1 MAMKINMPITDTE
14 QFMKEGDILV
24 SKTDLKGSITFVN
37 RAFIELSGF
46 TEEELLRKS
55 HSIVRHPDMPPA
67 AFKDLWETIQ
77 KGCPWTGI
85 IKNRVKNGD
94 FYWVVANVIP
104 IKKNGQVIEFMS
116 VRTKPTLQEIKEAE
130 LTYQAMNTDSV
141 PRKNPLV
148 TLKTLLVNTG
158 LKAKLTILTTF
169 IAFIL
174 VAGALIQYDNVHK
187 IDTAW
192 DSYQANI
199 SARGTVIN
207 EITAS
212 LGYGGIVHQ
221 FKNYILRQDDAYRQ
235 TFIQRYTSLLSQVNH
250 YQALS
255 GITAKEQNALKDI
268 VNVANQYR
276 QNLDSVQSL
285 ITNGAGIK
293 AIDSSV
299 KVDSKPALNALVL
312 LQQNY
317 ASLTQQATNT
327 LHTQINDSFIS
338 LGAERLVTFLILALL
353 SVMVLSRAIMK
364 PIKQLIG
371 IFNNIN
377 EGKYENKF
385 EIRNNSE
392 FGKLFQA
399 IYVTQTKLNFDIQE
413 SRLTAE
419 EALRIKNA
427 LDNVTANVMVAD
439 GQRNII
445 YMNESVNKLLSN
457 AEKDFKKD
465 LPDFSV
471 ENLLGANIDVFH
483 KRPQH
488 QQQMLQGLSSTHQ
501 ANIKL
506 GGRTMQL
513 TLNPVTNA
521 ANERLGTVVEWND
534 KTAELAIE
542 QEIDEI
548 VAAAANGDLS
558 KRISLEGKNE
568 FFTKLS
574 SGLNELLESS
584 SLFVSDVGSLFS
596 RMSEGD
602 LTQSIEQEYNGEF
615 QQIKNDAN
623 NTIDKL
629 TSIISQIRESANTVS
644 TASHEIALGNTDLSQ
659 RTEEQA
665 CSLEETASSMEEIT
679 ATVKQ
684 SAANTDEANK
694 LATEAKNKA
703 QNGGK
708 TVQDAVSAMKEIL
721 TASNR
726 INDIIGVI
734 DEIAFQ
740 TNLLA
745 LNAAVEAARAG
756 EQGRGFA
763 VVAGEVRNLSQR
775 SADAAKEIK
784 DLIRDSVEK
793 VKVGS
798 SLVND
803 SGETLQEIVHS
814 VEHVANMIS
823 EVSNAATEQSS
834 GIEQVNLAVN
844 QMDEVTQQNAAL
856 VEQASVASSAMS
868 EQVNHMT
875 QLIQFFKL
883 IQSEQEE
890 RQIQNGQHPAPGQL
904 QHNQGAPRQQG
915 SQRRSTNANHN
926 QRSGQQT
933 AQPVTAQQLQSNNKA
948 IAALSNNDSW
958 DEF

>member
-1 MAMKINMPITDTE
+1 MKINMPITETE
-14 QFMKEGDILV
+14 QFMKDGDILV

-46 TEEELLRKS
+46 TEAELLRKS

-77 KGCPWTGI
+77 QGKPWTGI

-116 VRTKPTLQEIKEAE
+116 VRTKPTQQEIKDAE
-130 LTYQAMNTDSV
+130 LTYQAMNADNK
-141 PRKNPLV
+141 PRKKPLV
-148 TLKTLLVNTG
+148 ALKKLIVNAGLKT
-158 LKAKLTILTTF
+158 KLTILTTVV
-169 IAFIL
+169 AFIL
-174 VAGALIQYDNVHK
+174 TAGALVQYDSLHK

-192 DSYQANI
+192 NNYQTNVNT
-199 SARGTVIN
+199 RGTLIN
-207 EITAS
+207 ELTS
-212 LGYGGIVHQ
+212 SFGYGGILHK
-221 FKNYILRQDDAYRQ
+221 FKNYVLRQDESYRLQ
-235 TFIQRYTSLLSQVNH
+235 FIQGYTNLLNQISR

-255 GITAKEQNALKDI
+255 DVSLQEQSALEEIT
-268 VNVANQYR
+268 NVATQYR
-276 QNLDSVQSL
+276 QNLDTVQSL
-285 ITNGAGIK
+285 IAADT
-293 AIDSSV
+293 AISQIDNRV
-299 KVDSKPALNALVL
+299 KVDEKPLLNALQQ
-312 LQQNY
+312 LQQNHK
-317 ASLTQQATNT
+317 ALTDQTSTA
-327 LHTQINDSFIS
+327 LHAQFTDSFLS
-338 LGAERLVTFLILALL
+338 LGIERLVTFLILALL
-353 SVMVLSRAIMK
+353 TAVVLNRAIMK
-364 PIKQLIG
+364 PIKQLIA
-371 IFNNIN
+371 IFSQIN

-385 EIRNNSE
+385 EIRNSSE

-399 IYVTQTKLNFDIQE
+399 IYITQTKLNFDIQE

-445 YMNESVNKLLSN
+445 YMNESVNKLLTN
-457 AEKDFKKD
+457 AEKDIKKE
-465 LPDFSV
+465 LPEFNVDK
-471 ENLLGANIDVFH
+471 LLGANIDIFH

-501 ANIKL
+501 ANIKI

-513 TLNPVTNA
+513 TLNPVTNS

-558 KRISLEGKNE
+558 KRINLAGKNE

-574 SGLNELLESS
+574 TGLNELLESS
-584 SLFVSDVGSLFS
+584 SSFVTDVGSLFS

-602 LTQSIEQEYNGEF
+602 LTQSIQQEYNGEF
-615 QQIKNDAN
+615 QKIKIDAN

-629 TSIISQIRESANTVS
+629 TTIISQIRASADTVS
-644 TASHEIALGNTDLSQ
+644 TASHEIAVGNTDLSQ

-665 CSLEETASSMEEIT
+665 CSLEQTASSMEEIT

-798 SLVND
+798 SLVNN

-814 VEHVANMIS
+814 VEHVATMIA

-834 GIEQVNLAVN
+834 GIEQVNQAVN

-883 IQSEQEE
+883 IQAEQ
-890 RQIQNGQHPAPGQL
+890 QMPQTSQAGP
-904 QHNQGAPRQQG
+904 QHNQPIHNQPIHNQQG
-915 SQRRSTNANHN
+915 NQYQSINANYN
-926 QRSGQQT
+926 PANGQPLVT
-933 AQPVTAQQLQSNNKA
+933 PSITAQQQQSNSKA
-948 IAALSNNDSW
+948 IAALSNNENW

>member
-1 MAMKINMPITDTE
+1 MKINMPITDTE

-130 LTYQAMNTDSV
+130 LTYQAMNTDSQ

-148 TLKTLLVNTG
+148 TLKKVFTNAG
-158 LKAKLTILTTF
+158 LKTKFTILTAF
-169 IAFIL
+169 VAFIL
-174 VAGALIQYDNVHK
+174 VAGALVQYDKVHK

-192 DSYQANI
+192 DSYQANV

-207 EITAS
+207 EIATS
-212 LGYGGIVHQ
+212 LGYGGAVHQ
-221 FKNYILRQDDAYRQ
+221 FKNYILRQDENYRQ
-235 TFIQRYTSLLSQVNH
+235 QFIQSYTDLQSQVSH
-250 YQALS
+250 YQALA
-255 GITAKEQNALKDI
+255 GISAQEQSALKQI
-268 VNVANQYR
+268 VNVADQYR
-276 QNLDSVQSL
+276 QQLDNVQSL
-285 ITNGAGIK
+285 IANGVGINQ
-293 AIDSSV
+293 IDASV
-299 KVDSKPALNALVL
+299 KVDDTPALNALVQ

-317 ASLTQQATNT
+317 ASLTQQATDT
-327 LHTQINDSFIS
+327 LHTQINDSFVS
-338 LGAERLVTFLILALL
+338 LGTERLATFLLLAFLA
-353 SVMVLSRAIMK
+353 VMVLNRAIMK

-371 IFNNIN
+371 VLNHIN

-399 IYVTQTKLNFDIQE
+399 IYITQTKLNFDIQE

-445 YMNESVNKLLSN
+445 YMNESVNQLLSH
-457 AEKDFKKD
+457 AEKDIQKD
-465 LPDFSV
+465 LPNFSV
-471 ENLLGANIDVFH
+471 AKLMGANIDIFH

-501 ANIKL
+501 ANISI

-558 KRISLEGKNE
+558 KRINLEGKNE

-890 RQIQNGQHPAPGQL
+890 RQMQNTQHPASGQG
-904 QHNQGAPRQQG
+904 QHNQGVPRQQG
-915 SQRRSTNANHN
+915 TQRRSTNANYN
-926 QRSGQQT
+926 QRSGQQST
-933 AQPVTAQQLQSNNKA
+933 AQPVTAQQQQSNNKA

>member
-1 MAMKINMPITDTE
+1 MKINMPITDTE

-46 TEEELLRKS
+46 TEAELLRKS

-77 KGCPWTGI
+77 QGNPWTGI

-104 IKKNGQVIEFMS
+104 IKKNGQVIEYMS
-116 VRTKPTLQEIKEAE
+116 VRTKPTLQEIKNAE
-130 LTYQAMNTDSV
+130 LTYQAMNADNQ

-148 TLKTLLVNTG
+148 TLNKLFVNAG
-158 LKAKLTILTTF
+158 LKAKLSILTLF

-174 VAGALIQYDNVHK
+174 IAGALVQYASVNK
-187 IDTAW
+187 IDTTW
-192 DSYQANI
+192 DNYQANVAERSSLI
-199 SARGTVIN
+199 KHM
-207 EITAS
+207 TAS
-212 LGYGGIVHQ
+212 LGYGGIIHQ
-221 FKNYILRQDDAYRQ
+221 FKNYVLRQDDRYREQ
-235 TFIQRYTSLLSQVNH
+235 FIQSYTTLLDQINR
-250 YQALS
+250 YQALPNIS
-255 GITAKEQNALKDI
+255 LEEQSALKSISDV
-268 VNVANQYR
+268 VNEYR
-276 QNLDSVQSL
+276 HNLDNVQSL
-285 ITNGAGIK
+285 IANNASVSQ
-293 AIDSSV
+293 IDRSV
-299 KVDSKPALNALVL
+299 KIDDKVALNALSEL
-312 LQQNY
+312 LQ
-317 ASLTQQATNT
+317 SHTDLTQETAST
-327 LHTQINDSFIS
+327 LHAQLTDSLMSI
-338 LGAERLVTFLILALL
+338 AIERSITFLILAFLAA
-353 SVMVLSRAIMK
+353 MVLRRAVIK
-364 PIKQLIG
+364 PVKQLIG

-377 EGKYENKF
+377 EGKFENKF
-385 EIRNNSE
+385 EIRNNNE

-399 IYVTQTKLNFDIQE
+399 LYTTQTKLNFDIQE

-427 LDNVTANVMVAD
+427 LDNVSANVMVTD

-445 YMNESVNKLLSN
+445 YLNESVRKLLKN
-457 AEKDFKKD
+457 AENDIKKE
-465 LPDFSV
+465 LPNFNADT
-471 ENLLGANIDVFH
+471 LLGDNIDIFH
-483 KRPQH
+483 KQPQH
-488 QQQMLQGLSSTHQ
+488 QQQLLQGLSSTHQ
-501 ANIKL
+501 ASIKI

-513 TLNPVTNA
+513 TFNPVTNS

-542 QEIDEI
+542 QEIDAI
-548 VAAAANGDLS
+548 VASAVNGDLS
-558 KRISLEGKNE
+558 KRINLEGKNE

-596 RMSEGD
+596 RMAEGD

-615 QQIKNDAN
+615 QKIKNDAN

-629 TSIISQIRESANTVS
+629 TTIINQIRTSADTVN

-665 CSLEETASSMEEIT
+665 CSLEQTASSMEEIT

-763 VVAGEVRNLSQR
+763 VVAAEVRNLSQR

-793 VKVGS
+793 VKIGS

-814 VEHVANMIS
+814 VEHVANMIA

-834 GIEQVNLAVN
+834 GIEQVNQAVN
-844 QMDEVTQQNAAL
+844 QMDEVTQQNASL

-883 IQSEQEE
+883 EQAKQEE
-890 RQIQNGQHPAPGQL
+890 HMQTIASTSQRHRLPN
-904 QHNQGAPRQQG
+904 QQG
-915 SQRRSTNANHN
+915 SHQQATNANYN
-926 QRSGQQT
+926 QGHGQST
-933 AQPVTAQQLQSNNKA
+933 APITAQQQQSNNKA
-948 IAALSNNDSW
+948 IAALSNNDNW

>member
-14 QFMKEGDILV
+14 QFMKDGDILV

-46 TEEELLRKS
+46 TEAELLRKS
-55 HSIVRHPDMPPA
+55 HSIVRHPDMPAA

-77 KGCPWTGI
+77 QGNPWTGI

-94 FYWVVANVIP
+94 FYWVIANVIP

-116 VRTKPTLQEIKEAE
+116 VRTKPTQQEVKDAE
-130 LTYQAMNTDSV
+130 LTYLAMNTDNQ
-141 PRKNPLV
+141 PRKKPLN
-148 TLKTLLVNTG
+148 TLKQLLVNTG
-158 LKAKLTILTTF
+158 LKAKVSILTTF
-169 IAFIL
+169 VAFIL
-174 VAGALIQYDNVHK
+174 VAGALIQYTSVHK
-187 IDTAW
+187 IEATW
-192 DSYQANI
+192 DNYQTNVT
-199 SARGTVIN
+199 ARGALIN
-207 EITAS
+207 EITSS
-212 LGYGGIVHQ
+212 LGYGGIIPH
-221 FKNYILRQDDAYRQ
+221 FKNYALHQDDNYRQ
-235 TFIQRYTSLLSQVNH
+235 QFIQSYTKLLNQLSR
-250 YQALS
+250 YQALPD
-255 GITAKEQNALKDI
+255 INLQEQHALKDI
-268 VNVANQYR
+268 SLVAEQYR
-276 QNLDSVQSL
+276 QHLDSIQSL
-285 ITNGAGIK
+285 ITNGVGTSQ
-293 AIDSSV
+293 IDTSV
-299 KVDSKPALNALVL
+299 NIDDEPALNALSQ

-317 ASLTQQATNT
+317 TSLTLQAAST
-327 LHTQINDSFIS
+327 LHTQITDSFVS
-338 LGAERLVTFLILALL
+338 LAIERLATFLILACL
-353 SVMVLSRAIMK
+353 SIMVLHRAIMK

-371 IFNNIN
+371 IFSQIN

-392 FGKLFQA
+392 FGRLFQA
-399 IYVTQTKLNFDIQE
+399 IYITQTKLNFDIQE

-445 YMNESVNKLLSN
+445 YMNESVDKLLKN
-457 AEKDFKKD
+457 AEKDFKKE
-465 LPDFSV
+465 LPDFNV
-471 ENLLGANIDVFH
+471 DNLLGSSIDVFH
-483 KRPQH
+483 KDPQH
-488 QQQMLQGLSSTHQ
+488 QQQILQGLSSTHE
-501 ANIKL
+501 ANINI

-513 TLNPVTNA
+513 TLNPVINA

-542 QEIDEI
+542 QEIDTI

-574 SGLNELLESS
+574 LGLNELLESS
-584 SLFVSDVGSLFS
+584 SSFVSDVGGLFS
-596 RMSEGD
+596 SMSEGD

-615 QQIKNDAN
+615 QKIKNDAN
-623 NTIDKL
+623 NTIAKL
-629 TSIISQIRESANTVS
+629 TSIISQIRTSAETVS

-665 CSLEETASSMEEIT
+665 CSLEQTASSMEEIT

-708 TVQDAVSAMKEIL
+708 TVQDAVSAMKDIL

-726 INDIIGVI
+726 INDIISVI

-763 VVAGEVRNLSQR
+763 VVAAEVRNLSQR

-793 VKVGS
+793 VKRGS

-814 VEHVANMIS
+814 VEHVASMIA
-823 EVSNAATEQSS
+823 EVSNAATEQSC
-834 GIEQVNLAVN
+834 GIEQVNQAVN
-844 QMDEVTQQNAAL
+844 QMDEVTQQNASL
-856 VEQASVASSAMS
+856 VEQASAASSAMS

-883 IQSEQEE
+883 IKTEQQET
-890 RQIQNGQHPAPGQL
+890 ILQNGQHAPQE
-904 QHNQGAPRQQG
+904 QR
-915 SQRRSTNANHN
+915 QRRHNASYRHGLQSTTPPI
-926 QRSGQQT
+926 T
-933 AQPVTAQQLQSNNKA
+933 AQEKQSNDKA
-948 IAALSNNDSW
+948 IAALSNNESW

>member
-1 MAMKINMPITDTE
+1 MKINMPITDTE

-37 RAFIELSGF
+37 RAFIEISGF
-46 TEEELLRKS
+46 TEAELLRKS

-77 KGCPWTGI
+77 QGNPWTGLV
-85 IKNRVKNGD
+85 KNRCKNGD
-94 FYWVVANVIP
+94 FYWVVANLIP
-104 IKKNGQVIEFMS
+104 IKKNGQIIEFMS
-116 VRTKPTLQEIKEAE
+116 VRTKPTQQEIKDAE
-130 LTYQAMNTDSV
+130 LTYQAMNADNV
-141 PRKNPLV
+141 PRKNPIV
-148 TLKTLLVNTG
+148 TFKQLLTNAGLKT
-158 LKAKLTILTTF
+158 KLAILTTF
-169 IAFIL
+169 VAFIL
-174 VAGALIQYDNVHK
+174 MAGALVQYDNVNK

-192 DSYQANI
+192 DNYQTNI
-199 SARGTVIN
+199 TARSSLIN

-212 LGYGGIVHQ
+212 LGYGGIIHQ
-221 FKNYILRQDDAYRQ
+221 FKNYILRQDDNYKAQ
-235 TFIQRYTSLLSQVNH
+235 FIQGYTELLSQISR

-255 GITAKEQNALKDI
+255 GVSALEENALKDI
-268 VNVANQYR
+268 MDVAKQYR
-276 QNLDSVQSL
+276 QHLDSVQSL
-285 ITNGAGIK
+285 ITKGVGVNQ
-293 AIDSSV
+293 IDASV
-299 KVDSKPALNALVL
+299 KVDDKPALNAIVQ
-312 LQQNY
+312 LQQSY
-317 ASLTQQATNT
+317 TSLTQQATNT
-327 LHTQINDSFIS
+327 LHTQITNSFIS
-338 LGAERLVTFLILALL
+338 LGAERLATFLILALL
-353 SVMVLSRAIMK
+353 GVMVLSRAIIK

-371 IFNNIN
+371 VLNNIN

-385 EIRNNSE
+385 EIRNSSE

-445 YMNESVNKLLSN
+445 YMNESVSKLLSN
-457 AEKDFKKD
+457 AEKDIKKD
-465 LPDFSV
+465 LPDFNV
-471 ENLLGANIDVFH
+471 DKLLGANIDIFH

-501 ANIKL
+501 ANIKI

-542 QEIDEI
+542 QEIDDI

-558 KRISLEGKNE
+558 KRINLEGKNE

-574 SGLNELLESS
+574 TGLNELLESS
-584 SLFVSDVGSLFS
+584 SLFVSDVGSVFS

-615 QQIKNDAN
+615 QKIKNDAN

-629 TSIISQIRESANTVS
+629 TTIISQIRESADTVS

-708 TVQDAVSAMKEIL
+708 TVQEAVSAMKEIL

-798 SLVND
+798 SLVNE

-814 VEHVANMIS
+814 VEHVANMIA

-834 GIEQVNLAVN
+834 GIEQVNQAVN
-844 QMDEVTQQNAAL
+844 QMDEVTQQNASL

-883 IQSEQEE
+883 IQEEQEE
-890 RQIQNGQHPAPGQL
+890 RQMQNVPQH
-904 QHNQGAPRQQG
+904 QGTQRQQG
-915 SQRRSTNANHN
+915 TRPRSTNANRN
-926 QRSGQQT
+926 QRSGQQST
-933 AQPVTAQQLQSNNKA
+933 AQPVTAQKKQSNDKA
-948 IAALSNNDSW
+948 IAALSNNDNW

>member
-1 MAMKINMPITDTE
+1 MKINMPITDTE

-37 RAFIELSGF
+37 RAFLEISGF
-46 TEEELLRKS
+46 TEAELLRKS

-77 KGCPWTGI
+77 QGNPWTGV

-104 IKKNGQVIEFMS
+104 IKKNGQVIEYMS
-116 VRTKPTLQEIKEAE
+116 VRTKPTQQETKEAE
-130 LTYQAMNTDSV
+130 LTYQAMNADNQ
-141 PRKNPLV
+141 PRKNPIVALKKIL
-148 TLKTLLVNTG
+148 TNAGLKT
-158 LKAKLTILTTF
+158 KLSILTTF
-169 IAFIL
+169 VAFIL
-174 VAGALIQYDNVHK
+174 MAGALVQYDNVNK

-192 DSYQANI
+192 DNYQTNI
-199 SARGTVIN
+199 AARSSLIN

-212 LGYGGIVHQ
+212 LGYGGVIHQ
-221 FKNYILRQDDAYRQ
+221 FKNYILRQDDNYRAQ
-235 TFIQRYTSLLSQVNH
+235 FIQGYTGLLNQISR

-255 GITAKEQNALKDI
+255 GISSLEQNALKDI
-268 VNVANQYR
+268 INVAEQYR
-276 QNLDSVQSL
+276 QHLDGVQAL
-285 ITNGAGIK
+285 ITNGAGISQ
-293 AIDSSV
+293 IDASV
-299 KVDSKPALNALVL
+299 KVDDKPALNAIVQ

-317 ASLTQQATNT
+317 ASLTQQASNT
-327 LHTQINDSFIS
+327 LHTQIADSFIS
-338 LGAERLVTFLILALL
+338 LGAERLATFLILALL
-353 SVMVLSRAIMK
+353 GIMVLSRAIIK

-371 IFNNIN
+371 IFSKIN

-445 YMNESVNKLLSN
+445 YMNESVNKLLKN
-457 AEKDFKKD
+457 AEKDFRKD
-465 LPDFSV
+465 LPNFNV
-471 ENLLGANIDVFH
+471 ENLLGASIDVFH

-488 QQQMLQGLSSTHQ
+488 QQQMLEGLSSTHQ

-521 ANERLGTVVEWND
+521 ANDRLGTVVEWSD

-558 KRISLEGKNE
+558 KRINLEGKNE

-574 SGLNELLESS
+574 TGLNELLESS
-584 SLFVSDVGSLFS
+584 SLFVSDVGGLFS

-629 TSIISQIRESANTVS
+629 TSIISQIRTSAETVS

-708 TVQDAVSAMKEIL
+708 TVQEAVSAMKEIL

-763 VVAGEVRNLSQR
+763 VVAAEVRNLSQR

-798 SLVND
+798 SLVNE

-814 VEHVANMIS
+814 VEHVANMIA

-834 GIEQVNLAVN
+834 GIEQVNQAVN

-883 IQSEQEE
+883 VQTEQEE
-890 RQIQNGQHPAPGQL
+890 QQMQNVPRH
-904 QHNQGAPRQQG
+904 QGTQRQQG
-915 SQRRSTNANHN
+915 TQPRSTNANSN
-926 QRSGQQT
+926 RNRRSGQPP
-933 AQPVTAQQLQSNNKA
+933 AQPVTAQKKQSNDKA
-948 IAALSNNDSW
+948 IAALSNNDNW

>member
-1 MAMKINMPITDTE
+1 MAMKINMPVTDTE
-14 QFMKEGDILV
+14 QFMKDGDILV

-46 TEEELLRKS
+46 TEAELLRKS
-55 HSIVRHPDMPPA
+55 HSIVRHPDMPAA

-77 KGCPWTGI
+77 QGNPWTGI

-116 VRTKPTLQEIKEAE
+116 VRTKPTQQEVKDAE
-130 LTYQAMNTDSV
+130 LTYVTMNADNR
-141 PRKNPLV
+141 PRKKRLIA
-148 TLKTLLVNTG
+148 LKQLFVNAG
-158 LKAKLTILTTF
+158 LKAKLSILTTF
-169 IAFIL
+169 VAFIL
-174 VAGALIQYDNVHK
+174 IAGALAQYTSVHK
-187 IDTAW
+187 IETTW
-192 DSYQANI
+192 DNYQTDI
-199 SARGTVIN
+199 TARGTLIN
-207 EITAS
+207 EITSS
-212 LGYGGIVHQ
+212 LGYGGIIPH
-221 FKNYILRQDDAYRQ
+221 FKNYVLRQDDNYRQ
-235 TFIQRYTSLLSQVNH
+235 QFIQGYAALLNKLSRYQTLPNINLQ
-250 YQALS
+250 
-255 GITAKEQNALKDI
+255 EQHALKDI
-268 VNVANQYR
+268 SLVAEQYR
-276 QNLDSVQSL
+276 QHLDSVQSL
-285 ITNGAGIK
+285 ITNGVETNQ
-293 AIDSSV
+293 IDASV
-299 KVDSKPALNALVL
+299 NIDDKPALNALSQ

-317 ASLTQQATNT
+317 ASLTQQAANT
-327 LHTQINDSFIS
+327 LHTQITDSFVS
-338 LGAERLVTFLILALL
+338 LGIEKLATFFILACLA
-353 SVMVLSRAIMK
+353 VMVLQRAIMK

-371 IFNNIN
+371 IFSKIN

-445 YMNESVNKLLSN
+445 YMNESVDKLLKN
-457 AEKDFKKD
+457 AEKDFKKE
-465 LPDFSV
+465 LPDFNV
-471 ENLLGANIDVFH
+471 DNLLGSSIDVFH
-483 KRPQH
+483 KDPQH
-488 QQQMLQGLSSTHQ
+488 QQQILQGLSSTHE
-501 ANIKL
+501 ANINI

-513 TLNPVTNA
+513 TLNPVINA
-521 ANERLGTVVEWND
+521 TNERLGTVVEWSD

-542 QEIDEI
+542 QEIDTI

-558 KRISLEGKNE
+558 KRITLEGKNE

-574 SGLNELLESS
+574 LGLNELLESS
-584 SLFVSDVGSLFS
+584 SSFVSDVGDLFS
-596 RMSEGD
+596 RMSGGD

-615 QQIKNDAN
+615 QKIKNDAN

-629 TSIISQIRESANTVS
+629 TSIISQIRTSADTVN
-644 TASHEIALGNTDLSQ
+644 TASHEIALGNADLSQ

-665 CSLEETASSMEEIT
+665 CSLEQTASSMKEIT

-694 LATEAKNKA
+694 RATEAKNKA

-763 VVAGEVRNLSQR
+763 VVAAEVRNLSQR

-793 VKVGS
+793 VKIGS

-803 SGETLQEIVHS
+803 SGDTLQEIVHS
-814 VEHVANMIS
+814 VKHVANMIA
-823 EVSNAATEQSS
+823 EVSNAATEQSC
-834 GIEQVNLAVN
+834 GIEQVNQAVN
-844 QMDEVTQQNAAL
+844 QMDEVTQQNASL
-856 VEQASVASSAMS
+856 VEQASAASSAMS

-883 IQSEQEE
+883 IQTAPKETVLQH
-890 RQIQNGQHPAPGQL
+890 GQHASQRHRQRHNANYRHGQL
-904 QHNQGAPRQQG
+904 P
-915 SQRRSTNANHN
+915 
-926 QRSGQQT
+926 T
-933 AQPVTAQQLQSNNKA
+933 AQPITTQERQSNDKA
-948 IAALSNNDSW
+948 IAALSNNENW